1 MDPAR
6 FAPGLFY
13 GMTMNSNSAPQSIPA
28 STTREL
34 ILWLVGRRRRLRVTG
49 ESMLP
54 HLPPGQEVLTISPRH
69 DGRPPQVGDVV
80 VIRHP
85 QQPETLILKRVAHV
99 LPDGEYVLLGD
110 NPAASTDS
118 RTFGPMTQDKILGR
132 IVCRF
137 P

>member
-1 MDPAR
+1 MP
-6 FAPGLFY
+6 
-13 GMTMNSNSAPQSIPA
+13 MTPNPAPQPIPA

-34 ILWLVGRRRRLRVTG
+34 LLWLLGRRRRLRVTG

-54 HLPPGQEVLTISPRH
+54 HLPPGQEVLTVSPRQ

-85 QQPETLILKRVAHV
+85 GQPETLILKRIDHR
-99 LPDGEYVLLGD
+99 LPGGEYVLLGD
-110 NPAASTDS
+110 NPAVSTDS
-118 RTFGPMTQDKILGR
+118 RDFGPVTREQILGR
-132 IVCRF
+132 VVCRF

>member
-1 MDPAR
+1 M
-6 FAPGLFY
+6 L
-13 GMTMNSNSAPQSIPA
+13 
-28 STTREL
+28 L
-34 ILWLVGRRRRLRVTG
+34 LWLLGRRRRLRVTG

-54 HLPPGQEVLTISPRH
+54 HLAPGQEVLIVAPRH

-85 QQPETLILKRVAHV
+85 GQPETLILKRVGHI
-99 LPDGEYVLLGD
+99 LPDGECVLLGD

-118 RTFGPMTQDKILGR
+118 RDFGPVLPDQILGR
-132 IVCRF
+132 VVCLF

>member
-1 MDPAR
+1 MNPKSDPQ
-6 FAPGLFY
+6 P
-13 GMTMNSNSAPQSIPA
+13 IPA

-34 ILWLVGRRRRLRVTG
+34 FLWLLGRRRRLRVTG

-54 HLPPGQEVLTISPRH
+54 HLPPGQEVLTVSPRH

-80 VIRHP
+80 VIPHP
-85 QQPETLILKRVAHV
+85 PQPETLILKRVAHV

-118 RTFGPMTQDKILGR
+118 RHFGPVTPDKILGR
-132 IVCRF
+132 VVCRF